1 MICLIFSYETSNG
14 IQRQEQAVPE
24 DPKDPD
30 SPLVVT
36 GFYTYIG
43 DDNVVYKVEYIADRN
58 GYNIVKN
65 APVGQ
70 KRFG

>member
-1 MICLIFSYETSNG
+1 MECTIFSFETSNG
-14 IQRQEQAVPE
+14 IKRQEQAVRE

-30 SPLVVT
+30 SPLIVT

-43 DDNVVYKVEYIADRN
+43 NDNVVYKVEYIADRN
-58 GYNIVKN
+58 GYNPVKA